1 MLRQVVSNF
10 IPELP
15 QISAFKK
22 IRRKIAVF
30 CARGIKIKY
39 KFPRFFEL
47 DGKPPPAYTE
57 VSGLA
62 P

>member
-10 IPELP
+10 IPETP
-15 QISAFKK
+15 QISSFKK

-39 KFPRFFEL
+39 KFPRLFEL
-47 DGKPPPAYTE
+47 DGKPPPAPTE
-57 VSGLA
+57 V
-62 P
+62 

>member
-1 MLRQVVSNF
+1 MSNF
-10 IPELP
+10 SPETP
-15 QISAFKK
+15 KFFAFKK
-22 IRRKIAVF
+22 IRRKISDF

-39 KFPRFFEL
+39 KLPWFFEL
-47 DGKPPPAYTE
+47 DGKPPPAPTE